1 IKTDFAEKVD
11 INKVGTYTV
20 TLTATNEDGQA
31 ANPVEVSVIVSDAAA
46 EKVNVKYVDENG
58 AEISAAETLT
68 GNLDETFS
76 IDAKSI
82 AGYKCDA
89 TLSGVFST

>member
-1 IKTDFAEKVD
+1 MEIKTDFAEKVD

-46 EKVNVKYVDENG
+46 EK
-58 AEISAAETLT
+58 
-68 GNLDETFS
+68 
-76 IDAKSI
+76 
-82 AGYKCDA
+82 
-89 TLSGVFST
+89 